1 MNGTATIERLRLL
14 GASGGAIF
22 AVLVFV
28 AFLMNKGPS
37 SSDGLAVVEY
47 YTAHGTATLW
57 GAALVGVAVVFFIW
71 FAETFA
77 ASMSATPLG
86 LGGAAVTT
94 ALYLVAVGCWEILAE
109 IFGGVDI
116 VDVPSQGYNT
126 AHVIQVVGAGAAHMG
141 NFGAAAFVGATAAAM
156 LAAAAPWRR
165 LGWVGVV
172 VAAFRLVSALIEL
185 ASSSD
190 WSDAVS
196 IAGFLAFLGWVFAA
210 SVMLVA
216 TRRRAVALV
225 PQTAA

>member
-14 GASGGAIF
+14 GASGGAVF
-22 AVLVFV
+22 AVLTLV
-28 AFLMNKGPS
+28 AFMMHPGPS
-37 SSDGLAVVEY
+37 TSDGVTVVEY

-57 GAALVGVAVVFFIW
+57 GAALVGVAMVCFIW

-77 ASMSATPLG
+77 RSMSATPVG
-86 LGGAAVTT
+86 LVGAAVTA

-109 IFGGVDI
+109 IFSSVDI

-126 AHVIQVVGAGAAHMG
+126 AHVIQVVGVGAAHMG

-156 LAAAAPWRR
+156 LTAEAPWRR
-165 LGWVGVV
+165 LGWLGVV
-172 VAAFRLVSALIEL
+172 VAVFRLVSALIEL

-196 IAGFLAFLGWVFAA
+196 TAGFLAFLAWVFAA
-210 SVMLVA
+210 SMMLVA
-216 TRRRAVALV
+216 TRRRGVALV

>member
-1 MNGTATIERLRLL
+1 MNGTATIERLRLV

-22 AVLVFV
+22 AVLAFV
-28 AFLMNKGPS
+28 AFLMNRGPS
-37 SSDGLAVVEY
+37 SSDGLTVVEH

-57 GAALVGVAVVFFIW
+57 GAALVGVGAVCLIW

-77 ASMSATPLG
+77 GSMSSTPLG
-86 LGGAAVTT
+86 LVGAAVTA
-94 ALYLVAVGCWEILAE
+94 ALYLVAVGCWEILGE
-109 IFGGVDI
+109 IFGGVNI

-126 AHVIQVVGAGAAHMG
+126 AHVIYVVGVGAAHMG

-156 LAAAAPWRR
+156 LAAEAPWRR
-165 LGWVGVV
+165 LGWIGVV
-172 VAAFRLVSALIEL
+172 VAAFRLSSALIEL

-196 IAGFLAFLGWVFAA
+196 TAGFLAFLAWVFAA
-210 SVMLVA
+210 SMALVA
-216 TRRRAVALV
+216 TRRRGAALV